1 VVMHLDVDEF
11 GGLDFDEFVE
21 AWFLVPEGV
30 KGVLMKEGA
39 LPSADTGDKGDR
51 SSKLKRE
58 ASNPR
63 LKREVSSP
71 RSGAG
76 AEETRRNSSKPKRVL
91 SYRVEESK
99 KHPEKDRPPT
109 KARCTILW
117 SAMDRFYIPPGSPP
131 RITWD
136 LSMCLLIMWYAAVTP
151 LRVGFD
157 LFAIEGEK
165 EMETV
170 RLPAVGLR
178 ARHQSL
184 CIASVV
190 TLLHWMLQLNLPP
203 PPPPPPR
210 PPSLLFRCLHVSSVW
225 TLSST
230 CSPAFSATAARLWRR
245 SRSFSAR
252 IAKGGSGST
261 SLPVSRKMMMMMTMM
276 PERAGASVIATVCC
290 VCCAPQALHPHHP
303 AAGFDRQPD
312 QRRTDVLRHVCTIP
326 APCTTSYARCHQV
339 R

>member
-1 VVMHLDVDEF
+1 MVMHLDVDEF

-30 KGVLMKEGA
+30 KGVLMKQRDPPPTGA
-39 LPSADTGDKGDR
+39 DGNEAGADTGDKGV
-51 SSKLKRE
+51 KLKRE
-58 ASNPR
+58 VSNPR

-109 KARCTILW
+109 KARCTVLW
-117 SAMDRFYIPPGSPP
+117 SAMDRLYIPPGSPP

-157 LFAIEGEK
+157 LFVIEGEK

-178 ARHQSL
+178 ARHQSFA
-184 CIASVV
+184 CAFVV
-190 TLLHWMLQLNLPP
+190 LVYRFRCYT
-203 PPPPPPR
+203 
-210 PPSLLFRCLHVSSVW
+210 PSLDVATQPSTTAATSAATTVAARCCSGVYMSLRSGHYPQHVHRLFRRRRRDCGD
-225 TLSST
+225 
-230 CSPAFSATAARLWRR
+230 AAAHSQRV
-245 SRSFSAR
+245 
-252 IAKGGSGST
+252 
-261 SLPVSRKMMMMMTMM
+261 LPRV
-276 PERAGASVIATVCC
+276 V
-290 VCCAPQALHPHHP
+290 L
-303 AAGFDRQPD
+303 DRP
-312 QRRTDVLRHVCTIP
+312 
-326 APCTTSYARCHQV
+326 RCQFPV